1 MCNMMRRVRLGSSN
15 DDDIFSSGPAEPA
28 AAPRPAEVPARKKS
42 AKRRSSLAVLR
53 KDSCKVA

>member
-1 MCNMMRRVRLGSSN
+1 MCNMMRRVRLGSSSN
-15 DDDIFSSGPAEPA
+15 DDDIFTSGSAEP

-42 AKRRSSLAVLR
+42 EKRRSSLAVLR